1 MEGQSN
7 KLVLKAPLGRRLFLI
22 FILLPFVALSV
33 SSVIHDLNLRY
44 AMMTLPDG
52 MISDTGAA
60 LSQINSDIIISV
72 VFTVFL
78 GIASLVLIIMP
89 RTILIADTEGIE
101 RISLLK
107 RFRKKILWK
116 SVDRIDIAKQVVKN
130 HGGFGSSHF
139 EHLAI
144 YYKKNHA
151 PLLDQLLGSLASN
164 TMSDG
169 AGADLY
175 ISLQGLSGK
184 IAIEKLQP
192 YMMAHN

>member
-7 KLVLKAPLGRRLFLI
+7 KLVLKAPLGRRMFLI
-22 FILLPFVALSV
+22 FISLAFTAMSV
-33 SSVIHDLNLRY
+33 SSVIHDLNRRY

-52 MISDTGAA
+52 MITDTSVA
-60 LSQINSDIIISV
+60 LSQINSDVIISL

-89 RTILIADTEGIE
+89 RTILIANTEGIE
-101 RISLLK
+101 RISLFK
-107 RFRKKILWK
+107 RFRKKISWE
-116 SVDRIDIAKQVVKN
+116 SIDRIDIAKQTVKN
-130 HGGFGSSHF
+130 YAGFGSSHF

-151 PLLDQLLGSLASN
+151 PLSEQLLGSLASN

-169 AGADLY
+169 AKADLY
-175 ISLQGLSGK
+175 ISLQGLPGQ
-184 IAIEKLQP
+184 IAIEKLHP
-192 YMMAHN
+192 FIITHS